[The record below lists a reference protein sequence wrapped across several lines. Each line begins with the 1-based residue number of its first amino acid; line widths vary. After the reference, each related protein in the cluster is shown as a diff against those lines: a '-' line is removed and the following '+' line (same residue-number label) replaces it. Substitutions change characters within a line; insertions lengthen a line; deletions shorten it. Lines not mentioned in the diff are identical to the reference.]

1 MYIKVMRKNADS
13 STKEVQREWVIG
25 KEKENDKTFYALDS
39 WLRYGAIIS
48 NRIENGLLNR
58 WITVEEGFA
67 GTGGND
73 EFLRETAE
81 TGMKF
86 VLADRTID
94 LELFDTIHNAD
105 RDAIGQMMCHL
116 LERKQE
122 PHRLSPFPRPYVR
135 VLNLVYGHSPHF
147 HCQPA

>member
-1 MYIKVMRKNADS
+1 MYIKVMKKKADG

-67 GTGGND
+67 GTG
-73 EFLRETAE
+73 
-81 TGMKF
+81 
-86 VLADRTID
+86 
-94 LELFDTIHNAD
+94 
-105 RDAIGQMMCHL
+105 
-116 LERKQE
+116 
-122 PHRLSPFPRPYVR
+122 PYVEYM
-135 VLNLVYGHSPHF
+135 LKKVY
-147 HCQPA
+147 